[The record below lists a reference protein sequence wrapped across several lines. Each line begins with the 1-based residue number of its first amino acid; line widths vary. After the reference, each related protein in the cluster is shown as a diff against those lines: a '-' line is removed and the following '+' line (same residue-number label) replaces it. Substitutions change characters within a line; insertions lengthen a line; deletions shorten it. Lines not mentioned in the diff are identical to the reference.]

1 MSEMVKKF
9 TAADLAA
16 DKLEK
21 MGLVLVD
28 FWATWCGP
36 CRMLAPTIE
45 EITVELQGKV
55 TVGKL
60 DIDEDTQFAVG
71 LGVASIPTLI
81 LFKDGKEVGRMIGVQ
96 PKQAILGMILGAQ

>member
-36 CRMLAPTIE
+36 CRMLAPVIE
-45 EITVELQGKV
+45 EIAGELQGEV

-60 DIDEDTQFAVG
+60 DIDEDTQFAIG
-71 LGVASIPTLI
+71 LGIASIPTLI
-81 LFKDGKEVGRMIGVQ
+81 LFKNGKEVARTVGVQ
-96 PKQAILGMILGAQ
+96 PKQAILKLIRSAQ